1 MNSQM
6 GKNKLE
12 NVRLIMYLCTIIGKE
27 ITDEDLNGDPEQS
40 YAAQPRILWINV
52 VFVAWQGNLRD
63 GEAGKNVLVLPIKN
77 PQMEKCV
84 LIELYQHGHMAPF
97 RLRFTTCQ
105 SQSNSKLHP

>member
-12 NVRLIMYLCTIIGKE
+12 NVRLIMYLCIIGKE
-27 ITDEDLNGDPEQS
+27 ITDEDLNGDPEQRYS
-40 YAAQPRILWINV
+40 PTTDTVDQCCFR
-52 VFVAWQGNLRD
+52 RM
-63 GEAGKNVLVLPIKN
+63 AGKSTRWRSWKECIKN

-97 RLRFTTCQ
+97 RLGFTTCQ
-105 SQSNSKLHP
+105 SQLDSKLHP